1 MSPSASRL
9 PREPADRLTAP
20 FLRFLRIEA
29 MAGFVLFLATVFAI
43 AAANSPWADLH
54 AGLWSTHAGIGVG
67 TFEIGRSLKEWVNE
81 GLMTLFFFVIA
92 LELKRELVLGDLRDR
107 HAAAFPVA
115 AAVGGM
121 MVPAALFLLIAGD
134 GPGGGAWGV
143 VMSTDT
149 AFVIG
154 CLAILRDRVPTSL
167 RLFLLALAIV
177 DDIGAIL
184 VVAIAY
190 GESLNWIA
198 LALAGAGLMIV
209 ALAGRLGV
217 RSFLVYFVLGGAIWV
232 ALDASGLHATMAGVI
247 LGLMTP
253 ARSWV
258 SDRRL
263 HAILERVVAQPPG
276 RNWAGD
282 KTARADLRRAGV
294 ATREA
299 LSPIE
304 QLETALHPWVAFA
317 VLPLFALANAGI
329 PLGAAGHDPALLTGI
344 VAAFVVGKPIGVLV
358 FSLLVVRL
366 GIGVRPSDLPWP
378 LLGAGAMLTGIGF
391 TMALF
396 IADLAVGPELANTA
410 KAAILGASVLS
421 AVLGFSA
428 IAWMTSE
435 RGRRPDPDPQAT
447 TPLRSQP
454 P

>member
-1 MSPSASRL
+1 MPPSASRL
-9 PREPADRLTAP
+9 PKEPADRLTAP
-20 FLRFLRIEA
+20 FMRFLRIEA
-29 MAGFVLFLATVFAI
+29 MAGAALFLATLLAI
-43 AAANSPWADLH
+43 ATANSPLANLH
-54 AGLWSTHAGIGVG
+54 EAIWSTHVGIVAGGLE
-67 TFEIGRSLKEWVNE
+67 FGRTLKEWVNE

-92 LELKRELVLGDLRDR
+92 LELKRELVLGDLRDP

-121 MVPAALFLLIAGD
+121 AVPAALFLVIAGD

-154 CLAILRDRVPTSL
+154 CLAVLRDRVPTSL

-190 GESLNWIA
+190 GESLNAIA
-198 LALAGAGLMIV
+198 LALAGTGLLVVAG
-209 ALAGRLGV
+209 AARLGV
-217 RSFLVYFVLGGAIWV
+217 RPFPFYFALGGGIWL

-258 SDRRL
+258 SDVRL
-263 HAILERVVAQPPG
+263 HAILDRVVAQPPG

-282 KTARADLRRAGV
+282 KAARADLHRAGV

-304 QLETALHPWVAFA
+304 QLETALHPWVAFG

-329 PLGAAGHDPALLTGI
+329 PLEAANHDPALLSAVVVG
-344 VAAFVVGKPIGVLV
+344 FVVGKPVGVLV

-366 GIGVRPSDLPWP
+366 GVGLRPPDLSWP
-378 LLGAGAMLTGIGF
+378 LLAAGAMLTGIGF

-396 IADLAVGPELANTA
+396 IADLAVGPDLA
-410 KAAILGASVLS
+410 KAVKAGILGASVLS
-421 AVLGFSA
+421 AVFGFSVIVWA
-428 IAWMTSE
+428 TSN
-435 RGRRPDPDPQAT
+435 RRR
-447 TPLRSQP
+447 RS
-454 P
+454 

>member
-1 MSPSASRL
+1 MPTSRSRL
-9 PREPADRLTAP
+9 PPEPADKLTVP
-20 FLRFLRIEA
+20 FMRFLRIEA
-29 MAGFVLFLATVFAI
+29 MSGAVLFLSTLIAI
-43 AAANSPWADLH
+43 AAANSPWASLH
-54 AGLWSTHAGIGVG
+54 EALWSTHVG
-67 TFEIGRSLKEWVNE
+67 FLVGSLEVGKSLKDWVNE
-81 GLMTLFFFVIA
+81 GAMTLFFFVIA
-92 LELKRELVLGDLRDR
+92 LELKRELVLGDLRDPR
-107 HAAAFPVA
+107 AAAFPVA

-121 MVPAALFLLIAGD
+121 TVPAAAFLLIAGD

-184 VVAIAY
+184 VVAFAY
-190 GESLNWIA
+190 GEQLNWIA
-198 LALAGAGLMIV
+198 LALAGGGLAIV
-209 ALAGRLGV
+209 ALVGRLGV
-217 RSFLVYFVLGGAIWV
+217 RSFPVYFALGGAIWV

-263 HAILERVVAQPPG
+263 HAILDRVVAQPPG

-304 QLETALHPWVAFA
+304 QLETALHPWVGFV

-329 PLGAAGHDPALLTGI
+329 PLAGAGHDQALLAGI
-344 VAAFVVGKPIGVLV
+344 ATAFVVGKPVGVLV
-358 FSLLVVRL
+358 FSLAVVWL
-366 GIGVRPSDLPWP
+366 GVGVRPPDLPWP
-378 LLGAGAMLTGIGF
+378 LLGAGALLTGIGF

-396 IADLAVGPELANTA
+396 IADLAVDAELANTV
-410 KAAILGASVLS
+410 KAGILGSSVLS
-421 AVLGFSA
+421 AALGFSA
-428 IAWMTSE
+428 IAWMTSG
-435 RGRRPDPDPQAT
+435 RGRAAERHLSDAGP
-447 TPLRSQP
+447 
-454 P
+454 